1 MLDLNKIKIEDLSST
16 LPHINDDTIRNIKK
30 EWFKTNLKER
40 TRVNTLIEDL
50 STYLLSSNL
59 NSVIGIDK
67 FVCKDFTYG
76 CTDFIDTF
84 LQKNKDYQIIERE
97 YSYYSLLGKKN
108 TDISDL
114 KENIPV
120 IVSLPNYYYGNR
132 RPDWAD
138 FLDICEK
145 RNIDVHIDGAW
156 LTCAK
161 NCDLDLTHPSIK
173 SFAMSITKLGFEW
186 NKAGIRWSRQKSID
200 SITIRNHHST
210 WINQNILD
218 CTNFIINNHNI
229 DHSWNTHETNY
240 NKICDIL
247 GVERTNFI
255 HVVKQNNKNLGI
267 SKLLDQMTIST
278 SLA

>member
-16 LPHINDDTIRNIKK
+16 LHHINDDTIRNIKK

-59 NSVIGIDK
+59 NSVVGIDK

-120 IVSLPNYYYGNR
+120 IVSLPNY
-132 RPDWAD
+132 
-138 FLDICEK
+138 
-145 RNIDVHIDGAW
+145 
-156 LTCAK
+156 
-161 NCDLDLTHPSIK
+161 
-173 SFAMSITKLGFEW
+173 
-186 NKAGIRWSRQKSID
+186 
-200 SITIRNHHST
+200 
-210 WINQNILD
+210 
-218 CTNFIINNHNI
+218 
-229 DHSWNTHETNY
+229 
-240 NKICDIL
+240 
-247 GVERTNFI
+247 
-255 HVVKQNNKNLGI
+255 
-267 SKLLDQMTIST
+267 
-278 SLA
+278 